1 MKNIPQSIKSA
12 LQLIMLNFSFSANA
26 RTSHLLMNQRDQYC
40 IFVGQRKHDGHREW
54 LKNLF
59 DKHSKPYK

>member
-1 MKNIPQSIKSA
+1 MRNITHLIKSA

-40 IFVGQRKHDGHREW
+40 IFVLLRIIDSDTLLVLRTDS
-54 LKNLF
+54 LVIN
-59 DKHSKPYK
+59 